1 MEANVFRAAHPDDA
15 NAAAGGDEH
24 LVMLD
29 QSNWLAA
36 LEVRIADEQLV
47 MVAHHQPV
55 ALEILAKAYLQ
66 PGGRRWEPLGYVDA
80 DGSIVAVLALSHA
93 DGVAQVR
100 NLAVDMR
107 HQRRGVGSQVMR
119 AVIDWCHRTGASTVE
134 LTFNPRNEA
143 AARLYQRVGLRPTG
157 ELRDGEPVWNIDVR
171 APRGVVSP
179 P

>member
-1 MEANVFRAAHPDDA
+1 VSDRRSADRDCVP
-15 NAAAGGDEH
+15 
-24 LVMLD
+24 LVLLD

-36 LEVRIADEQLV
+36 LEVRVTDEQLP

-80 DGSIVAVLALSHA
+80 DGSMVAVLALSHA
-93 DGVAQVR
+93 DEVAQVR

-119 AVIDWCHRTGASTVE
+119 SVVDWCRHAGAARVE
-134 LTFNPRNEA
+134 LTFNPSNEA
-143 AARLYQRVGLRPTG
+143 AARLYQRAGLRPTG
-157 ELRDGEPVWNIDVR
+157 EVREGEPVWSIDVQTT
-171 APRGVVSP
+171 
-179 P
+179 

>member
-1 MEANVFRAAHPDDA
+1 MGNEQ
-15 NAAAGGDEH
+15 
-24 LVMLD
+24 LVLLD

-36 LEVRIADEQLV
+36 LEVRVTEEQLP

-66 PGGRRWEPLGYVDA
+66 PGGRLWEPLGYVDA
-80 DGSIVAVLALSHA
+80 AGSIVAVLALSYA

-119 AVIDWCHRTGASTVE
+119 AVMDWCHRAGASTVE
-134 LTFNPRNEA
+134 LTFTPGNTP
-143 AARLYQRVGLRPTG
+143 AARLYERAGLRPTG
-157 ELRDGEPVWNIDVR
+157 EMRDGEPVWSIDV
-171 APRGVVSP
+171 PVTEG
-179 P
+179 